1 MAACFSGEPAYN
13 TGNPD
18 RGFTIE
24 EMKTLQE
31 KLAARGHDVGKVDGI
46 LGTGTRT
53 ALQKVQKELGL
64 PADGWPTQ
72 QLLQVL

>member
-1 MAACFSGEPAYN
+1 
-13 TGNPD
+13 
-18 RGFTIE
+18 
-24 EMKTLQE
+24 MKHLQE
-31 KLAARGHDVGKVDGI
+31 KLAARGHDVGKIDGV